1 MSELFVSYDLALQ
14 LKEKGFKRQLDIA
27 GNLTGYNLSREN
39 KRISY
44 YHVHTQFPSD
54 KEFLYAPLY
63 QQVQKWMRD
72 NHKLYIQISLVED
85 TEGISESF
93 ECVVVDLKKQN
104 YAFEST
110 TYLKTYEEALDLGLD
125 EALKLI

>member
-63 QQVQKWMRD
+63 QQVIDWFREK
-72 NHKLYIQISLVED
+72 H
-85 TEGISESF
+85 GIHF
-93 ECVVVDLKKQN
+93 DIDWGLGWGYGFITVGCIVDLPNKYYEGNPQWN
-104 YAFEST
+104 Y
-110 TYLKTYEEALDLGLD
+110 YEALTKAI
-125 EALKLI
+125 EQALKLI